1 MLQVYFDESGTHSES
16 PIICMAGYISTVEQW
31 THFSRNWQERI
42 DKEGIDCFHMT
53 DFENRRGPFK
63 GMSKAKGNLLIESL
77 IKIINVRVRYLF
89 ALAFAKADFDDVVG
103 DKYIRTVGTE
113 WTFCAMACMAFI
125 RQWADQRAEKDPI
138 NFFFEQGARHSKA
151 LLAAHTKASKNK
163 EFVSSM
169 NLGTFTLGNRRN
181 LPPLQAAD
189 ILAYEAYKYR
199 FNQLKRPE
207 LPMRKS
213 LEALLDVPHTD
224 YFARKDT
231 LEFLVSFI
239 TKDDDLP

>member
-103 DKYIRTVGTE
+103 
-113 WTFCAMACMAFI
+113 
-125 RQWADQRAEKDPI
+125 
-138 NFFFEQGARHSKA
+138 
-151 LLAAHTKASKNK
+151 
-163 EFVSSM
+163 
-169 NLGTFTLGNRRN
+169 
-181 LPPLQAAD
+181 
-189 ILAYEAYKYR
+189 
-199 FNQLKRPE
+199 
-207 LPMRKS
+207 
-213 LEALLDVPHTD
+213 
-224 YFARKDT
+224 
-231 LEFLVSFI
+231 
-239 TKDDDLP
+239 